1 MCAHPLANSNRPPLA
16 APVDVKRGFRPTK
29 PSELSVACDLTR
41 NQLSRRLATMRTP
54 TDRPQ
59 PCVLV
64 VTATLVV
71 VLSLPGCAI
80 FASKRAE
87 DSSELPA
94 TIAAHH
100 DAIEVERARL
110 KDLVAPRMDPSRD
123 HTQDADV
130 PIQTEDMITIAQRLS
145 RLQASLETL
154 EAEAEVNA
162 KAKSEHPAP

>member
-1 MCAHPLANSNRPPLA
+1 
-16 APVDVKRGFRPTK
+16 
-29 PSELSVACDLTR
+29 
-41 NQLSRRLATMRTP
+41 MRTP
-54 TDRPQ
+54 IDRPQ

-110 KDLVAPRMDPSRD
+110 KDLVAPRMDPLKDPSRD
-123 HTQDADV
+123 HAQDADAEA

-154 EAEAEVNA
+154 EAEAKVNAKA